1 MQRTNII
8 TLSMGKHTV
17 LIAVVVSLWAS
28 LLAHSKEFDQNTA
41 LKLTQAGKILSL
53 SDVVDHL
60 HQQERLRD
68 LKLLEATLQ
77 TGKSHPVYLLELM
90 DDDHN
95 VEDMCVDA
103 LTVTPLRL
111 DACHVAKDRP
121 EFDYTD
127 NCHHASATCR
137 GQRSSS
143 R

>member
-1 MQRTNII
+1 MQRTNHII
-8 TLSMGKHTV
+8 FPIAWCAA
-17 LIAVVVSLWAS
+17 LIAAAVGLWAS

-60 HQQERLRD
+60 HQQERLYD

-90 DDDHN
+90 DDNHN
-95 VEDMCVDA
+95 VEDLCVDA
-103 LTVTPLRL
+103 LTVTFLRL
-111 DACHVAKDRP
+111 DACHVAKDRA

-137 GQRSSS
+137 GQRSFS